1 MMLGILNFE
10 VESRD
15 LREQGFRPIDTDGDR
30 DYAIFVCKH

>member
-15 LREQGFRPIDTDGDR
+15 LKEQGFRPIATDGGSR
-30 DYAIFVCKH
+30 LCNICL